1 VLVKRDDRLWVAK
14 ALFNNSLSVGNCFVY
29 SVFRGVGKSFCDIP
43 QSVGKKALRPAGQPR
58 KPGAK
63 KFPHLFIS
71 LHLIL
76 SLPVYWALRVQ
87 RISDLAAGQ
96 SPSPA
101 GQWALWPAGHS
112 GRRAAVVRCP
122 AAAPPRLCCV
132 EPCRPPPHP
141 TCVKLRRPSPPRP
154 GCVRRAP
161 PTLEGGSVN
170 VFNDCRRVS
179 WILTV
184 GASDLW
190 ARLGV
195 RCAPDMH
202 CSLSGAPVWARL
214 TPARAARAINA
225 PQVAVGAD

>member
-1 VLVKRDDRLWVAK
+1 MQWCKSHYTTEHFYRPLLSTVGVMVKRDDRLWVAK

-101 GQWALWPAGHS
+101 GQWALRPS
-112 GRRAAVVRCP
+112 RSRAAAAHRRTAAAQLWC
-122 AAAPPRLCCV
+122 AAPPPPLLVCAAWS
-132 EPCRPPPHP
+132 PAALLHIRP
-141 TCVKLRRPSPPRP
+141 
-154 GCVRRAP
+154 A
-161 PTLEGGSVN
+161 
-170 VFNDCRRVS
+170 
-179 WILTV
+179 
-184 GASDLW
+184 
-190 ARLGV
+190 
-195 RCAPDMH
+195 
-202 CSLSGAPVWARL
+202 
-214 TPARAARAINA
+214 
-225 PQVAVGAD
+225 

>member
-1 VLVKRDDRLWVAK
+1 MLVKRDDRLWVAK

-112 GRRAAVVRCP
+112 GRRAAGQ
-122 AAAPPRLCCV
+122 PPRIAAQPPRSCGALSRRRPSSSVLRGALPPSSTSGLREAATPLSSTTGLRAPSPAYPRRHACV
-132 EPCRPPPHP
+132 EPTKQYCLNL
-141 TCVKLRRPSPPRP
+141 TSCTVAVALGEICGQFLPSDP
-154 GCVRRAP
+154 C
-161 PTLEGGSVN
+161 
-170 VFNDCRRVS
+170 
-179 WILTV
+179 
-184 GASDLW
+184 
-190 ARLGV
+190 
-195 RCAPDMH
+195 H
-202 CSLSGAPVWARL
+202 HSLS
-214 TPARAARAINA
+214 I
-225 PQVAVGAD
+225 

>member
-1 VLVKRDDRLWVAK
+1 MVKRDDRLWVAK

-96 SPSPA
+96 PPSPA
-101 GQWALWPAGHS
+101 DMLRGQADMLLLVSSSFVGNFVSNSHAM
-112 GRRAAVVRCP
+112 
-122 AAAPPRLCCV
+122 
-132 EPCRPPPHP
+132 
-141 TCVKLRRPSPPRP
+141 LRRSNRHD
-154 GCVRRAP
+154 GK
-161 PTLEGGSVN
+161 L
-170 VFNDCRRVS
+170 
-179 WILTV
+179 L
-184 GASDLW
+184 
-190 ARLGV
+190 
-195 RCAPDMH
+195 
-202 CSLSGAPVWARL
+202 
-214 TPARAARAINA
+214 
-225 PQVAVGAD
+225 

>member
-1 VLVKRDDRLWVAK
+1 MQTVATISSNWLQWQQWELMDQDPDFFSHYEHYTTEHFYRPLLSTVGVMVKRDDRLWVAK

-87 RISDLAAGQ
+87 RISDLVAESCWAVGTPAVAQ
-96 SPSPA
+96 PGSRRASP
-101 GQWALWPAGHS
+101 HS
-112 GRRAAVVRCP
+112 RRAAVVRCP

-141 TCVKLRRPSPPRP
+141 ACVKLRRPSPPRP
-154 GCVRRAP
+154 GCARRAP
-161 PTLEGGSVN
+161 PTLGGMP
-170 VFNDCRRVS
+170 
-179 WILTV
+179 
-184 GASDLW
+184 AS
-190 ARLGV
+190 
-195 RCAPDMH
+195 
-202 CSLSGAPVWARL
+202 S
-214 TPARAARAINA
+214 
-225 PQVAVGAD
+225 PQNSIA